1 MSKFGPLNR
10 FGIWFDKSC
19 TNLEKKSAEF
29 GKDYTLVSLFT
40 RLDILKAP
48 FLLRFLSRRLDRKTL
63 EDSALRLNITD
74 NSSLLF
80 YSKNAGKYLPGIRRW
95 DLIAPPCVFLF
106 CETWLPATCYLFGS
120 FLYQPFAI
128 SASRIF
134 VVRMDLLP
142 HMESIMFHK
151 VGMFGTS
158 RVEIVPIKN
167 LVKIK
172 PEFSQH
178 SYYFTYLGGVDMLFK
193 DTETGEEYGF
203 ENHGTWIDENLKH
216 SLIN

>member
-10 FGIWFDKSC
+10 FGFWVDRTW
-19 TNLEKKSAEF
+19 TNLEKKSAEI
-29 GKDYTLVSLFT
+29 GKNYTLVALFS
-40 RLDILKAP
+40 RVNFLKSP
-48 FLLRFLSRRLDRKTL
+48 GLLRFLSARLDRKTI
-63 EDSALRLNITD
+63 EDRALSLKITD

-80 YSKNAGKYLPGIRRW
+80 YSNNVGKYLPGIRRW
-95 DLIAPPCVFLF
+95 DLILPPLVLLMTQ
-106 CETWLPATCYLFGS
+106 TWLPTMIFALSLGV
-120 FLYQPFAI
+120 YQPLAI

-151 VGMFGTS
+151 VGLFGSS

-167 LVKIK
+167 LVKLK
-172 PEFSQH
+172 VELSKH
-178 SYYFTYLGGVDMLFK
+178 DYYFRLLGGVDMLFK
-193 DTETGEEYGF
+193 DVQTGEEYGF
-203 ENHGTWIDENLKH
+203 ETNGTWLDENLTH